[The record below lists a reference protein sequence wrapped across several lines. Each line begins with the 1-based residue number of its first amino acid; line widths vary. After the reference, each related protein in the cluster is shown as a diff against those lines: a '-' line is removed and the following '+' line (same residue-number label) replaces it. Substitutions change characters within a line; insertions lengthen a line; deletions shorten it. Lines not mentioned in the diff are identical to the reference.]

1 MITTSKITT
10 TDVKRY
16 NKNRIFQLIYTTGKI
31 SRQEIADVLQLSLP
45 TVNQNLKI
53 LFEKNLLIYEGNFE
67 STGGRKAQVISI
79 NGAARYVISVN
90 LSDKGIKADIL
101 DLNCNVIG
109 NMRVP
114 VKYEKGSAYGEMVA
128 DTVTRLVE
136 HTGIDKAAILGVG
149 ITVPGIFDIE
159 NSTVVYAPTMGI
171 KNYSLENI
179 QRLLPYECRGM
190 NDARSGAFAEYW
202 FDKKDINPEKREGKT
217 YLMLNTG
224 VGGSYIDRENIR
236 FGKHNRYGEFGH
248 MTLYPAGRPCFCG
261 KRGCFE
267 SYVSARCLSTDLG
280 ITLDIFF
287 DKLENGNEE
296 YKKIFDKYLD
306 DLTTGINKYVLPNSN
321 ILSKI
326 RIKRRKYPKGRRH
339 LITKQFGKQPTYFV
353 RCTVCRIQQECDP
366 SRLVTHG
373 IHKTMYFLCIKRL
386 THLYILFK
394 FLRCHIFFSFQ
405 ILWVHPHS
413 TKLK

>member
-53 LFEKNLLIYEGNFE
+53 LFEKNLLIYVGNFE

-109 NMRVP
+109 NMRIP

-306 DLTTGINKYVLPNSN
+306 DLTTGINN
-321 ILSKI
+321 
-326 RIKRRKYPKGRRH
+326 
-339 LITKQFGKQPTYFV
+339 
-353 RCTVCRIQQECDP
+353 
-366 SRLVTHG
+366 
-373 IHKTMYFLCIKRL
+373 
-386 THLYILFK
+386 LYIMSDGDVIVGGPVAVYLEKYKDIISKMLIDKCSFDIDGSYLSFAK
-394 FLRCHIFFSFQ
+394 CTQQQADSGAALTFFSDFISQ
-405 ILWVHPHS
+405 I
-413 TKLK
+413 

>member
-1 MITTSKITT
+1 M
-10 TDVKRY
+10 
-16 NKNRIFQLIYTTGKI
+16 
-31 SRQEIADVLQLSLP
+31 LQLSLP

-306 DLTTGINKYVLPNSN
+306 DLTTGINN
-321 ILSKI
+321 
-326 RIKRRKYPKGRRH
+326 
-339 LITKQFGKQPTYFV
+339 
-353 RCTVCRIQQECDP
+353 
-366 SRLVTHG
+366 
-373 IHKTMYFLCIKRL
+373 
-386 THLYILFK
+386 LYIMSDGDVIVGGPVAVYLEKYKDIISKMLIDKCSFDIDASYLSFAK
-394 FLRCHIFFSFQ
+394 CTQQQADSGAALTFFSDFISQ
-405 ILWVHPHS
+405 I
-413 TKLK
+413 